1 MNSKM
6 LEVFLIVF
14 FSFFI
19 SLSCSDNQVEDEKP
33 IPPEPEKP
41 ELPTEYNPGNPND
54 IDKDIKIVV
63 KGATAS
69 EHQSGTGISKSIDGD
84 FGTLYHSR
92 WGGQTTY
99 PVVLEYT
106 FGEEVDRI
114 DYVLLHPRKD
124 GNNGRILNS
133 EVFVKSRGDSEY
145 TRLGDYEFNGN
156 TLPKIIRFEEGFL
169 EPAAFKISVTKGA
182 NDFVSLAEIEF
193 FKKSTSILESLSIFK
208 DKACTQLKDGT
219 SLDDI
224 EAMGNE
230 FIKEMA
236 LALYEGVYDSL
247 RVGEFE
253 SYPDPEI
260 IAQTNKTS
268 TYGYYDNVT
277 GIYVKWGDDMVV
289 FVDDFVGDM
298 ALRVVN
304 HTKGFG
310 GQDFVLQPG
319 VNRFEARTDGLAYVI
334 YQDEQKHHVK
344 INFATGTING
354 YFDTSKHTNKDWND
368 LIDNAPYSYF
378 DLLGKYAHLTFT
390 TDDLRENTQNAER
403 LIEVYDSIVYLQQDF
418 MGLHK
423 YDRAYPTR
431 SYFRTNTH
439 QDMYMYSTG
448 NRTEYHKG
456 TMSSLCNHN
465 TVRSSPWGPAHEVGH
480 THQTRPG
487 LKWLGTTEV
496 TTNIYSLYV
505 QTTFGNG
512 ARLDVEDMGE
522 YNNRYEKAFTE
533 IIAPGISHAA
543 HDDVFCKLVPFWQ
556 LQLYFANVKGYTDF
570 YKDVHEAIRVNDDPQ
585 SPGQAQVEF
594 VKTCSDVAQTDLTDF
609 FTAWGFLTPVDM
621 QLDDYGVG
629 QMTVTQSMVDEAKN
643 YITAKGYAKPDA
655 SIEFIHEQS
664 VSAYR
669 AKGTVSG
676 GTANVSGN
684 DITVTGYSNAV
695 SFEQHRNGKLI
706 FIAARPSFRVQSFE
720 GNDKL
725 YAVGYD
731 GNRAELT
738 IK

>member
-1 MNSKM
+1 MNSRI
-6 LEVFLIVF
+6 LPFLFIVF

-19 SLSCSDNQVEDEKP
+19 SLSCSDSQVADEKP

-41 ELPTEYNPGNPND
+41 ELPTEYSPGNANE
-54 IDKDIKIVV
+54 IDKDIKITV
-63 KGATAS
+63 KTATAS
-69 EHQSGTGISKSIDGD
+69 EHQPGGEITKSIDGD

-92 WGGQTTY
+92 WGDQTQF

-106 FGEEVDRI
+106 FNEDVDRI

-124 GNNGRILNS
+124 SNNGRILKG
-133 EVFVKSRGDSEY
+133 EVFVKSRGDTNY
-145 TRLGDYEFNGN
+145 KKLGDYEFSEN
-156 TLPKIIRFEEGFL
+156 TLPKIIRFEEGIL
-169 EPAAFKISVTKGA
+169 EPAAFKISVTKGM

-193 FKKSTSILESLSIFK
+193 FKKSSSILESLTIFK
-208 DKACTQLKDGT
+208 DKACTQLKDGVT
-219 SLDDI
+219 LEEI
-224 EAMGNE
+224 EALGNA
-230 FIKEMA
+230 FIRNMA
-236 LALYEGVYDSL
+236 LAMYEGVYDGL
-247 RVGEFE
+247 RIGDFQ

-260 IAQTNKTS
+260 IARTNKTS

-304 HTKGFG
+304 HTRGFG

-319 VNRFEARTDGLAYVI
+319 VNRFEVRTDGLAYVI

-344 INFATGTING
+344 INFATGAING
-354 YFDTSKHTNKDWND
+354 YFDASKHTNKDWAD
-368 LIDNAPYSYF
+368 LIENAPYSYF
-378 DLLGKYAHLTFT
+378 DLLGKYTHLSFT
-390 TDDLRENTQNAER
+390 TADLREYTHNPER
-403 LIEVYDSIVYLQQDF
+403 LIEVYDSLVYLEQDLL
-418 MGLHK
+418 GLFK

-431 SYFRTNTH
+431 AYFRTNTH

-448 NRTEYHKG
+448 NRTEYHKS
-456 TMSSLCNHN
+456 TMPTLCDVN
-465 TVRSSPWGPAHEVGH
+465 TLRSSPWGPAHEVGH

-512 ARLDVEDMGE
+512 ARIDVEDMGQ

-533 IIAPGISHAA
+533 IIAPGLSHAA

-556 LQLYFANVKGYTDF
+556 LQLYFADVKGYTDF
-570 YKDVHEAIRVNDDPQ
+570 YKDVHEAIRLKDDPK
-585 SPGQAQVEF
+585 SAGEAQVEF

-621 QLDDYGVG
+621 QIDDYGQGRMV
-629 QMTVTQSMVDEAKN
+629 VTQNMVNEVAN
-643 YITAKGYAKPDA
+643 YMAGKGYQKPAAKV
-655 SIEFIHEQS
+655 EYIHEQS
-664 VSAYR
+664 VAIFRSR
-669 AKGTVSG
+669 GEVSG
-676 GTANVSGN
+676 GNAIISGN
-684 DITVTGYSNAV
+684 DISITGASNAV
-695 SFEQHRNGKLI
+695 AFEQQRNGEII
-706 FIAARPSFRVQSFE
+706 FIASRPSFSVHSFQPA
-720 GNDKL
+720 DKL

-731 GNRAELT
+731 GGRVEV
-738 IK
+738 IVK